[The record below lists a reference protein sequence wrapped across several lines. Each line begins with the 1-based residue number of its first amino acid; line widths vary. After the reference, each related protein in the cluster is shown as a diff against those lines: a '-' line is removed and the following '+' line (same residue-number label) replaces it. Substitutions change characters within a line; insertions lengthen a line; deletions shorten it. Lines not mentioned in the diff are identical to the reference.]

1 MNSDKHI
8 REIKDIDFVLDFI
21 KQKRKIYTF
30 YSKEGFGILSE
41 TYFDEDRRI
50 MVSDGHI
57 TIYHGGPYSLGYV
70 SIPLRKKDI
79 ERIIYDNSEYGI
91 EKCIIYYKNNDK
103 CVICYR

>member
-1 MNSDKHI
+1 MNLDKCI
-8 REIKDIDFVLDFI
+8 REVKDTDFVLDFI
-21 KQKRKIYTF
+21 KQKRKIYIF

-70 SIPLRKKDI
+70 SIPLREKNI
-79 ERIIYDNSEYGI
+79 ERIIYNNSEYGI
-91 EKCIIYYKNNDK
+91 ERCVIYYKNNDK
-103 CVICYR
+103 LGICY